1 MNDVEDKATTEW
13 LNSQKASTKYG
24 YRTYWKHFLEYAG
37 MTGDQILADRENDT
51 AHKWEKLVLQFKQWM
66 IDKKRYSQ
74 SSATTAT
81 IAVRGFFA
89 FHYQRLEYRRAE
101 SKKLKESKRK
111 TEDYFF
117 SLEDLRK
124 MADVANLKEKYVL
137 VAGKS
142 FGLRA
147 SDFLR
152 LTRGDVEPY
161 LDRPVPISIGKIDT
175 SKENVSAYPFIDSDA
190 QPVIKL
196 MLQQMNR
203 QGRIK
208 ETDRVLSYKWGKEL
222 SQTLKRL
229 ATKAGINVGNK
240 QVRFHCLRKFLI
252 DNLSRFMSESK
263 WKQIVGKAISEGAY
277 VSADSLRE
285 DYQRVMNEITF
296 AKMLSEDEI
305 ELRAAQRALE
315 MQLNMAVGIP
325 QHNKEQ
331 MLKKIRSVKKMK
343 VWNSTEKEITERIKQ
358 LQEQQQNNNA
368 KPQQS
373 NNNCADGENCQRIV
387 SEADLGALLAQGWRV
402 AAVLPSG
409 KIVVSNE

>member
-1 MNDVEDKATTEW
+1 
-13 LNSQKASTKYG
+13 
-24 YRTYWKHFLEYAG
+24 

-51 AHKWEKLVLQFKQWM
+51 EHKWEKLVLQFKQWM

-89 FHYQRLEYRRAE
+89 FHYKKLEYRRAE

-117 SLEDLRK
+117 SLEDLKK

-137 VAGKS
+137 IAGKS

-161 LDRPVPISIGKIDT
+161 LDRPVPISIGRINT
-175 SKENVSAYPFIDSDA
+175 SKENVNAFPFIDSDA

-208 ETDRVLSYKWGKEL
+208 KTDRMLSYKWGKEL

-229 ATKAGINVGNK
+229 AKRAGINVGNK

-277 VSADSLRE
+277 VSTDSLRE
-285 DYQRVMNEITF
+285 DYQRVMNETTF
-296 AKMLSEDEI
+296 TKLASENDV
-305 ELRAAQRALE
+305 ELRATQRMLE
-315 MQLNMAVGIP
+315 MTLNMTPNLP
-325 QHNKEQ
+325 QHIKEH
-331 MLKKIRSVKKMK
+331 MLKKIRAVKKLK
-343 VWNSTEKEITERIKQ
+343 DTEKLQKQIAEQIKE
-358 LQEQQQNNNA
+358 LEQQRQ
-368 KPQQS
+368 
-373 NNNCADGENCQRIV
+373 NNNCADGEHCQRIV
-387 SEADLGALLAQGWRV
+387 SEEDLDGFLAQGWRV
-402 AAVLPSG
+402 AGVLPSR
-409 KIVVSNE
+409 KIVVSDEE